1 MAWLLLLF
9 AGLCEIGW
17 AVGLKLSDG
26 FTRLGASVLTV
37 LAMAVSIVLLGLAM
51 RELPLGTA
59 YAAWTGIGAV
69 GTVLLGILLFD
80 ESASAGRLF
89 CVSLIV
95 AGIVGLKW
103 LTPEG

>member
-1 MAWLLLLF
+1 MAWLVLLL

-26 FTRLGASVLTV
+26 FTRLGASVVTV

-103 LTPEG
+103 LTPDG